1 MLRGDVMDLQKLV
14 GGPLKVERVIA
25 NRPRLGP
32 IGSYV
37 TTPSSARMMELRRRL
52 LHCPS
57 PSWRQSAGCM
67 TSPRGSPLS
76 LKRGLTGTPS
86 VMPSVMVYG
95 CWHGSLA
102 SWTRVMTLSAPWSK
116 SLSKPVWTFRLKTSS
131 GLTVDLQYTGSS
143 SNRITGQ

>member
-1 MLRGDVMDLQKLV
+1 MDLQKLV

-37 TTPSSARMMELRRRL
+37 TTPSSARMMELLGVGATSKAVALSKSELEAIRRMYDV
-52 LHCPS
+52 P
-57 PSWRQSAGCM
+57 
-67 TSPRGSPLS
+67 PRSPLS